1 MRNVGFERKATA
13 TMDTLQEKEAM
24 QNLPFRDD
32 GTIDLNEMMRRELER
47 LVNQIMDWQADEVCG
62 EGNRRNGYRERKLV
76 TVLGEITMRIPKL
89 REGTY
94 FPDELIRPYSRV
106 DRAMVAIVKEA
117 YVRGLSTRKIEKAA
131 DALEFASLSPSRV
144 SRMTADLDEEVA
156 ALNARR
162 FDGMAFP
169 YLWLD
174 ATYVNC
180 RDEGHVQS
188 RGVVTAIAC
197 GEDGSRQFV
206 GLGAV
211 DTESEVAWKAF
222 LRGLRRRGVS
232 GVKCVVS
239 DDHPGLVQAV
249 AEVFQGAAWQRCIVH
264 LERDVAGWFSKKED
278 KAVAIAAMKAVFEER
293 DPQLVRAAYRVATQR
308 IAEIKPH
315 AGELL
320 EDAEADALAY
330 LDFPKEHHLRLR
342 TNNVQERAN
351 EEIKRRTKVVGVFP
365 SVGSM
370 LRLVGSVLIDVNE
383 EWLEARFIDAASLKG
398 LCRAEPDS
406 APIPDDVL
414 ERARIRVATAIEE
427 KLGRAA

>member
-1 MRNVGFERKATA
+1 
-13 TMDTLQEKEAM
+13 MDTVQEKEAFK
-24 QNLPFRDD
+24 NLPFRED
-32 GTIDLNEMMRRELER
+32 GTIDINEMMRRELEHM
-47 LVNQIMDWQADEVCG
+47 VNQIMDWQADELRG

-106 DRAMVAIVKEA
+106 DRAMVAIVKEV

-131 DALEFASLSPSRV
+131 NALEFASLSPSRV
-144 SRMTADLDEEVA
+144 SRMTAELDEEVA
-156 ALNARR
+156 ALNAAR

-174 ATYVNC
+174 ATYLSC

-188 RGVVTAIAC
+188 KGVVTTIAC
-197 GEDGSRQFV
+197 GEDGSRRFV
-206 GLGAV
+206 GFGVV
-211 DTESEVAWKAF
+211 DTESAVSWKAF
-222 LRGLRRRGVS
+222 LRGLRRRGVT

-239 DDHPGLVQAV
+239 DDHEGLVQAI

-264 LERDVAGWFSKKED
+264 LERNVAGWFSKKEE
-278 KAVAIAAMKAVFEER
+278 KLTAIAAMKAVFAER
-293 DPQLVRAAYRVATQR
+293 DPQLVRAAYRQA
-308 IAEIKPH
+308 AERKAQLKAH

-330 LDFPKEHHLRLR
+330 LDFPYEHHVRLR

-365 SVGSM
+365 SVESM
-370 LRLVGSVLIDVNE
+370 MRLVGSVLIDVNE
-383 EWLEARFIDAASLKG
+383 EWLEMNFIDAASLKG
-398 LCRAEPDS
+398 VCRSVPDC
-406 APIPDDVL
+406 APIPADVVEL
-414 ERARIRVATAIEE
+414 ARIRVMAAIEE
-427 KLGRAA
+427 KLGKAA

>member
-1 MRNVGFERKATA
+1 
-13 TMDTLQEKEAM
+13 M
-24 QNLPFRDD
+24 QNLPFRED
-32 GTIDLNEMMRRELER
+32 GTIDLVELGRRQLEAM
-47 LVNQIMDWQADEVCG
+47 VNQIMDWQADELCG
-62 EGNRRNGYRERKLV
+62 EGNRRNGYRERGLLTPV
-76 TVLGEITMRIPKL
+76 GEITLRIPKL

-106 DRAMVAIVKEA
+106 DRAMVAVVKEV

-174 ATYVNC
+174 ATYLSC

-188 RGVVTAIAC
+188 KGVVTAIAC
-197 GEDGSRQFV
+197 GEDGSRRFV

-211 DTESEVAWKAF
+211 DTESAVSWKAF
-222 LRGLRRRGVS
+222 LLGLRRRGVS
-232 GVKCVVS
+232 GVRCVVS
-239 DDHPGLVQAV
+239 DAHDGLVQAI

-264 LERDVAGWFSKKED
+264 LERDVAG
-278 KAVAIAAMKAVFEER
+278 
-293 DPQLVRAAYRVATQR
+293 RAAYRQATGI
-308 IAEIKPH
+308 IAGLKPH

-330 LDFPKEHHLRLR
+330 LDFPYEHHVRLR

-365 SVGSM
+365 SAESM
-370 LRLVGSVLIDVNE
+370 MRLVGSVLVDVNE
-383 EWLEARFIDAASLKG
+383 EWLEMNFIDAASLKG
-398 LCRAEPDS
+398 VRRSECDPG
-406 APIPDDVL
+406 PIPDDVV
-414 ERARIRVATAIEE
+414 EKARIYVMAAIEE

>member
-1 MRNVGFERKATA
+1 
-13 TMDTLQEKEAM
+13 MDTLQEKEAM
-24 QNLPFRDD
+24 RDLPFRDD

-47 LVNQIMDWQADEVCG
+47 MVNQIMDWQADEVCG

-106 DRAMVAIVKEA
+106 DRAMVAIVREA

-162 FDGMAFP
+162 LDGMAFP

-174 ATYVNC
+174 ATYLNC

-188 RGVVTAIAC
+188 KGVVTAIAC
-197 GEDGSRQFV
+197 GEDGSRRFV
-206 GLGAV
+206 GFGVV
-211 DTESEVAWKAF
+211 DTESASSWKAF
-222 LRGLRRRGVS
+222 LRGLRKRGVA
-232 GVKCVVS
+232 GVRCVVS
-239 DDHPGLVQAV
+239 DDHEGIVQAV

-264 LERDVAGWFSKKED
+264 LERNVAGWFPKKEE
-278 KAVAIAAMKAVFEER
+278 KAVASAAMKAVFAER
-293 DPQLVRAAYRVATQR
+293 DPQLVRAAYRVATRR
-308 IAEIKPH
+308 IAELRPR

-330 LDFPKEHHLRLR
+330 LDFPREHHVRLR

-351 EEIKRRTKVVGVFP
+351 EEIKRRARVVGVFP
-365 SVGSM
+365 SVESLM
-370 LRLVGSVLIDVNE
+370 RLVGSVLVDVNE
-383 EWLEARFIDAASLKG
+383 EWLEGRFIDADSLKDVRRSESG
-398 LCRAEPDS
+398 HAELTE
-406 APIPDDVL
+406 DVM
-414 ERARIRVATAIEE
+414 EKARIYVMAAIE
-427 KLGRAA
+427 KRLGRAA

>member
-1 MRNVGFERKATA
+1 
-13 TMDTLQEKEAM
+13 MDTLQEKEAM
-24 QNLPFRDD
+24 RDLPFRDD

-47 LVNQIMDWQADEVCG
+47 MVNQIMDWQADEVCG

-106 DRAMVAIVKEA
+106 DRAMVAIVREA

-162 FDGMAFP
+162 LDGMAFP

-174 ATYVNC
+174 ATYLNC

-188 RGVVTAIAC
+188 KGVVTAIAC
-197 GEDGSRQFV
+197 GEDGSRRFV
-206 GLGAV
+206 GFGVV
-211 DTESEVAWKAF
+211 DTESASSWKAF
-222 LRGLRRRGVS
+222 LRGLRKRGVA
-232 GVKCVVS
+232 GVRCVVS
-239 DDHPGLVQAV
+239 DDHEGIVQAV

-264 LERDVAGWFSKKED
+264 LERNVAGWFPKKEE
-278 KAVAIAAMKAVFEER
+278 KAVASAAMKAVFAER
-293 DPQLVRAAYRVATQR
+293 DPQLVRAAYRVATRR
-308 IAEIKPH
+308 IAELRPR

-330 LDFPKEHHLRLR
+330 LDFPREHHVRLR

-351 EEIKRRTKVVGVFP
+351 EEIKRRARVVGVFP
-365 SVGSM
+365 SVESLM
-370 LRLVGSVLIDVNE
+370 RLVGSVLVDVNE
-383 EWLEARFIDAASLKG
+383 EWLEGRFIDADSLKDVRRSESG
-398 LCRAEPDS
+398 PAELTE
-406 APIPDDVL
+406 DVM
-414 ERARIRVATAIEE
+414 EKARIYVMAAIE
-427 KLGRAA
+427 KRLGRAA

>member
-1 MRNVGFERKATA
+1 
-13 TMDTLQEKEAM
+13 MDTLQDKSVME
-24 QNLPFRDD
+24 NLPFRED
-32 GTIDLNEMMRRELER
+32 GTIDINEMMRRGLEAM
-47 LVNQIMDWQADEVCG
+47 VNQIMDWQADEICG
-62 EGNRRNGYRERKLV
+62 EGNRRNGYRERKLM
-76 TVLGEITMRIPKL
+76 TMLGEVTMRIPKL

-106 DRAMVAIVKEA
+106 DRAMVGIVKEV

-131 DALEFASLSPSRV
+131 DALKLGSLSPSRV
-144 SRMTADLDEEVA
+144 SRMTAELDEEVA
-156 ALNARR
+156 ALNTCR
-162 FDGMAFP
+162 FDGTSFP

-174 ATYVNC
+174 ATYLNC

-188 RGVVTAIAC
+188 KGVVTAIAC
-197 GEDGSRQFV
+197 GEDGSRRFV
-206 GLGAV
+206 GFDVV
-211 DTESEVAWKAF
+211 DTESAASWKAF
-222 LRGLRRRGVS
+222 LRNLRKRGIK

-239 DDHPGLVQAV
+239 DDHTGLVQAI

-278 KAVAIAAMKAVFEER
+278 KAVATAAMKAVFAER
-293 DPQLVRAAYRVATQR
+293 DPQLVRAAYRQATKR
-308 IAEIKPH
+308 IAQLKGH

-330 LDFPKEHHLRLR
+330 LDFPFEHHVRLR

-365 SVGSM
+365 SVESM
-370 LRLVGSVLIDVNE
+370 MRLVGAVLTDVNE
-383 EWLEARFIDAASLKG
+383 EWLDAKFMDAASLKDVARSKTG
-398 LCRAEPDS
+398 LK
-406 APIPDDVL
+406 PIPDDVM
-414 ERARIRVATAIEE
+414 EKARACVAAAIEE

>member
-1 MRNVGFERKATA
+1 
-13 TMDTLQEKEAM
+13 MDTLQEKEAM
-24 QNLPFRDD
+24 RNLPFRED
-32 GTIDLNEMMRRELER
+32 GTIDINEMMRRELEAM
-47 LVNQIMDWQADEVCG
+47 VNRIMGWQADEICG
-62 EGNRRNGYRERKLV
+62 EGNRRNGYRERKLM
-76 TVLGEITMRIPKL
+76 TMLGEITMRIPKL

-106 DRAMVAIVKEA
+106 DRAMVGVVREA

-131 DALEFASLSPSRV
+131 DALKFGSLSPSRV

-162 FDGMAFP
+162 FDGMGFP

-174 ATYVNC
+174 ATYLNC

-188 RGVVTAIAC
+188 KGAVTAIAC

-206 GLGAV
+206 GFDAV
-211 DTESEVAWKAF
+211 DTESAVSWKAF

-239 DDHPGLVQAV
+239 DAHEGLVQAV

-278 KAVAIAAMKAVFEER
+278 RAVAAAAMRAVFAER
-293 DPQLVRAAYRVATQR
+293 DPQLVRAAYRQATER
-308 IAEIKPH
+308 IAQLKPR

-330 LDFPKEHHLRLR
+330 LDFPYEHHVRLR

-351 EEIKRRTKVVGVFP
+351 GEIKRRTKVVGVFP

-370 LRLVGSVLIDVNE
+370 MRLVGSVLVDVNE
-383 EWLEARFIDAASLKG
+383 EWLGMGFIDAASLKG
-398 LCRAEPDS
+398 VERSSADPAPVPPD
-406 APIPDDVL
+406 VVEL
-414 ERARIRVATAIEE
+414 ARLRVAAAIDK

>member
-1 MRNVGFERKATA
+1 MRNVRFERKATA
-13 TMDTLQEKEAM
+13 TVNTLQEKEAL
-24 QNLPFRDD
+24 QGLPLRED

-47 LVNQIMDWQADEVCG
+47 MVNQIMDWQADEACG

-131 DALEFASLSPSRV
+131 GALEFASLSPSRV
-144 SRMTADLDEEVA
+144 SRMTSDLDEEVA
-156 ALNARR
+156 ALTTRR
-162 FDGMAFP
+162 FDGMPFP

-174 ATYVNC
+174 ATYLNC

-188 RGVVTAIAC
+188 KGVVTAIAC

-206 GLGAV
+206 GLDVV
-211 DTESEVAWKAF
+211 DTESAVSWKAF

-232 GVKCVVS
+232 GVRCVVS
-239 DDHPGLVQAV
+239 DAHDGLVQAI
-249 AEVFQGAAWQRCIVH
+249 AEVFQGAAWQRCVVH
-264 LERDVAGWFSKKED
+264 LERDVAGWFSKREER
-278 KAVAIAAMKAVFEER
+278 AVALAAMKAVFAER

-330 LDFPKEHHLRLR
+330 LDFPYEHHVRLR

-365 SVGSM
+365 SVESM
-370 LRLVGSVLIDVNE
+370 MRLVGSVLIDVNE
-383 EWLEARFIDAASLKG
+383 EWLEMSFIDAGSLKG
-398 LCRAEPDS
+398 VCRSERDLG
-406 APIPDDVL
+406 PIPEDVA
-414 ERARIRVATAIEE
+414 EKARICVMAAIEE

>member
-1 MRNVGFERKATA
+1 
-13 TMDTLQEKEAM
+13 MDTVQEKEAFK
-24 QNLPFRDD
+24 NLPFRED
-32 GTIDLNEMMRRELER
+32 GTIDINEMMRRELEHM
-47 LVNQIMDWQADEVCG
+47 VNQIMDWQADELRG

-106 DRAMVAIVKEA
+106 DRAMVAIVKEV

-131 DALEFASLSPSRV
+131 NALEFASLSPSRV
-144 SRMTADLDEEVA
+144 SRMTAELDEEVA
-156 ALNARR
+156 ALNAAR

-174 ATYVNC
+174 ATYLSC

-188 RGVVTAIAC
+188 KGVVTAIAC
-197 GEDGSRQFV
+197 GEDGSRRFV
-206 GLGAV
+206 GFDVV
-211 DTESEVAWKAF
+211 DTESAVSWKAF
-222 LRGLRRRGVS
+222 LRGLRRRGVT

-239 DDHPGLVQAV
+239 DDHEGLVQAI

-264 LERDVAGWFSKKED
+264 LERNVAGWFSKKEE
-278 KAVAIAAMKAVFEER
+278 KLTAIAAMKAVFAER
-293 DPQLVRAAYRVATQR
+293 DPQLVRAAYRQAAER
-308 IAEIKPH
+308 IAQLKAH

-330 LDFPKEHHLRLR
+330 LDFPYEYHVRLR

-365 SVGSM
+365 SVESM
-370 LRLVGSVLIDVNE
+370 MRLVGSVLIDVNE
-383 EWLEARFIDAASLKG
+383 EWLEMNFIDAASLKG
-398 LCRAEPDS
+398 VCRSVPDC
-406 APIPDDVL
+406 APIPADVVEL
-414 ERARIRVATAIEE
+414 ARIRVMAAIEE
-427 KLGRAA
+427 KLGKAA

>member
-1 MRNVGFERKATA
+1 MRNVRFERKATA
-13 TMDTLQEKEAM
+13 TMDTLQEKGAM

-47 LVNQIMDWQADEVCG
+47 MVNRIMGWQADELCG

-106 DRAMVAIVKEA
+106 DRAMAAIVKEV

-131 DALEFASLSPSRV
+131 DALEFGSLSPSRV

-162 FDGMAFP
+162 FDGMRFP

-174 ATYVNC
+174 ATYLSC

-188 RGVVTAIAC
+188 KGVVTAIAC
-197 GEDGSRQFV
+197 GEDGSRRFV
-206 GLGAV
+206 GFGVV
-211 DTESEVAWKAF
+211 DTESAASWKAF

-239 DDHPGLVQAV
+239 DDHEGLVQAV

-264 LERDVAGWFSKKED
+264 LERNVAGWFSKKEE
-278 KAVAIAAMKAVFEER
+278 KAVATAAMKAVFSER
-293 DPQLVRAAYRVATQR
+293 DPQLVRAAYRVATRR
-308 IAEIKPH
+308 IAEIKPR

-330 LDFPKEHHLRLR
+330 LDFPYEHHVRLR

-365 SVGSM
+365 SVESM
-370 LRLVGSVLIDVNE
+370 ERLVGSVLIDVNE
-383 EWLEARFIDAASLKG
+383 EWLGTSFIDAASLKG
-398 LCRAEPDS
+398 VRRSDSETAAISAE
-406 APIPDDVL
+406 VL
-414 ERARIRVATAIEE
+414 ERARVCVAAAIEE

>member
-1 MRNVGFERKATA
+1 
-13 TMDTLQEKEAM
+13 MDTVQEKEAFK
-24 QNLPFRDD
+24 NLPFRED
-32 GTIDLNEMMRRELER
+32 GTIDINEMMRRELEHM
-47 LVNQIMDWQADEVCG
+47 VNQIMDWQADELRG

-106 DRAMVAIVKEA
+106 DRAMVAIVKEV

-131 DALEFASLSPSRV
+131 NALEFASLSPSRV
-144 SRMTADLDEEVA
+144 SRMTAELDEEVA
-156 ALNARR
+156 ALNAAR

-174 ATYVNC
+174 ATYLSC

-188 RGVVTAIAC
+188 KGVVTTIAC
-197 GEDGSRQFV
+197 GEDGSRRFV
-206 GLGAV
+206 GFGVV
-211 DTESEVAWKAF
+211 DTESAVSWKAF
-222 LRGLRRRGVS
+222 LRGLRRRGVT

-239 DDHPGLVQAV
+239 DDHEGLVQAI
-249 AEVFQGAAWQRCIVH
+249 ADVFQGAAWQRCIVH
-264 LERDVAGWFSKKED
+264 LERNVAGWFSKKEE
-278 KAVAIAAMKAVFEER
+278 KLTAIAAMKAVFAER
-293 DPQLVRAAYRVATQR
+293 DPQLVRAAYRQAAER
-308 IAEIKPH
+308 IAQLKAH

-330 LDFPKEHHLRLR
+330 LDFPYEHHVRLR

-365 SVGSM
+365 SVESM
-370 LRLVGSVLIDVNE
+370 MRLVGSVLIDVNE
-383 EWLEARFIDAASLKG
+383 EWLEMNFIDAASLKG
-398 LCRAEPDS
+398 VCRSVPDC
-406 APIPDDVL
+406 APIPADVVEL
-414 ERARIRVATAIEE
+414 ARIRVMAAIEE
-427 KLGRAA
+427 KLGKAA